1 VSRPTPLQRVGL
13 LAATFLGTGYSPMA
27 SGTVA
32 TAATIPFYLAVVLLT
47 PEPWRPWPEVAA
59 VLLASLGGIA
69 AAGMAERHFGVHDP
83 SEVVIDE
90 VAGFLLTMLLI
101 PPSVVTVAAGFLLFR
116 IFDIVKPWP
125 AGPAERLGGGTG
137 IMADDL
143 VCGLYAN
150 ALLHLGLRLFS

>member
-1 VSRPTPLQRVGL
+1 M
-13 LAATFLGTGYSPMA
+13 AATFFGTGYAPIA

-32 TAATIPFYLAVVLLT
+32 TAATIPLYLALTLIPSQSARPYVEIAALVVAT
-47 PEPWRPWPEVAA
+47 AIGV
-59 VLLASLGGIA
+59 A
-69 AAGMAERHFGVHDP
+69 AAGLLERRLGVEDP

-90 VAGFLLTMLLI
+90 VAGFLLTMLFI
-101 PPSVVTVAAGFLLFR
+101 PPGILTLVAGFLLFR

-125 AGPAERLGGGTG
+125 AGPAERIGGGWG

-150 ALLHLGLRLFS
+150 LILHAGLMILG